1 MEILKNPKLRQIA
14 FNNSSDFDFK
24 DVMNFYKKCTAKP
37 CSFLFIDATLAWV
50 NPLRFRKNILEII
63 Q

>member
-14 FNNSSDFDFK
+14 FNNSSHFDFK

-37 CSFLFIDATLAWV
+37 CSFLFTDAALA
-50 NPLRFRKNILEII
+50 
-63 Q
+63 